1 LPFAGDASLLREAAA
16 CRKKWFM
23 SKDAP
28 SFSAEAILNRLRD
41 EGMRITA
48 SRRRILDVLFQTER
62 PVSLQEIQEL
72 AASEDD
78 GPDYATVFRM
88 IALLDRLRLVHKVNL
103 QRSCSYYEL
112 NDPSKHYDHIVCTS
126 CGKVVV
132 IDIPCP
138 LAETEHRVAEHY
150 GFRNLSHSLEFFGR
164 CPDCLE
170 K

>member
-1 LPFAGDASLLREAAA
+1 MSEDA
-16 CRKKWFM
+16 K
-23 SKDAP
+23 P
-28 SFSAEAILNRLRD
+28 FSAEAILHRLRR
-41 EGMRITA
+41 EGLRITA
-48 SRRRILDVLFQTER
+48 GRRTILNVLFHAER
-62 PVSLQEIQEL
+62 PLSLQEIQDL
-72 AASEDD
+72 AASEGD

-88 IALLDRLRLVHKVNL
+88 VALLDRLHLVHKVNL

-112 NDPSKHYDHIVCTS
+112 NDPSKHYDHIVCTA

-138 LAETEHRVAEHY
+138 LAETEQRVAERY

-164 CPDCLE
+164 CSDCQE

>member
-1 LPFAGDASLLREAAA
+1 MSEDA
-16 CRKKWFM
+16 K
-23 SKDAP
+23 
-28 SFSAEAILNRLRD
+28 SFSAEAILHRLRR
-41 EGMRITA
+41 EGLRITA
-48 SRRRILDVLFQTER
+48 GRRTILNVLFHAER
-62 PVSLQEIQEL
+62 PLSLQEIQDL
-72 AASEDD
+72 AASEGD

-88 IALLDRLRLVHKVNL
+88 VALLDRLHLVHKVNL

-112 NDPSKHYDHIVCTS
+112 NDPSKHYDHIVCTA

-138 LAETEHRVAEHY
+138 LAETEQRVAEHY

-164 CPDCLE
+164 CSDCQE

>member
-1 LPFAGDASLLREAAA
+1 MSEDAKPFST
-16 CRKKWFM
+16 
-23 SKDAP
+23 
-28 SFSAEAILNRLRD
+28 EAILNRLRG
-41 EGMRITA
+41 EGLRITA
-48 SRRRILDVLFQTER
+48 GRRTILNVLFHAER
-62 PVSLQEIQEL
+62 PLSLQEIQDL
-72 AASEDD
+72 AASAGD

-88 IALLDRLRLVHKVNL
+88 VALLDRLHLVHKVNL

-112 NDPSKHYDHIVCTS
+112 NDPSKHYDHIVCTA

-138 LAETEHRVAEHY
+138 LAETEQRVAEHY

-164 CPDCLE
+164 CSECQE

>member
-1 LPFAGDASLLREAAA
+1 
-16 CRKKWFM
+16 M
-23 SKDAP
+23 SEDVQ
-28 SFSAEAILNRLRD
+28 SFSAEAILNRLRG

-48 SRRRILDVLFQTER
+48 SRRNILNVLFRAER
-62 PVSLQEIQEL
+62 PLSLQEIQEL
-72 AASEDD
+72 AASESD

-88 IALLDRLRLVHKVNL
+88 IALLDRLHIVHKVNL

-112 NDPSKHYDHIVCTS
+112 NDPSKHYDHIVCTG

-138 LAETEHRVAEHY
+138 LAETEKSVAEHY

-164 CPDCLE
+164 CPKCLD

>member
-1 LPFAGDASLLREAAA
+1 MSDDA
-16 CRKKWFM
+16 K
-23 SKDAP
+23 
-28 SFSAEAILNRLRD
+28 SFSAEAILNRLRG
-41 EGMRITA
+41 EGLRITVG
-48 SRRRILDVLFQTER
+48 RRTILNILFHAER
-62 PVSLQEIQEL
+62 PLSLQEIQDL
-72 AASEDD
+72 AASEGD

-88 IALLDRLRLVHKVNL
+88 VALLDRLHLVHKVNL

-112 NDPSKHYDHIVCTS
+112 NDPSKHYDHIVCTT

-138 LAETEHRVAEHY
+138 LAETEQRVAEHY

-164 CPDCLE
+164 CSECQG

>member
-1 LPFAGDASLLREAAA
+1 
-16 CRKKWFM
+16 M
-23 SKDAP
+23 P
-28 SFSAEAILNRLRD
+28 SFSAEAILNRLRG
-41 EGMRITA
+41 EGMRITD
-48 SRRRILDVLFQTER
+48 SRRNILKVLFHAKR
-62 PVSLQEIQEL
+62 PLSLQEIQEL
-72 AASEDD
+72 AAPERD

-88 IALLDRLRLVHKVNL
+88 IALLDRLHLVHKVNL

-112 NDPSKHYDHIVCTS
+112 NDPSKHYDHIVCTG

-138 LAETEHRVAEHY
+138 LAETEKRVAEHY

-164 CPDCLE
+164 CPECLE

>member
-1 LPFAGDASLLREAAA
+1 MSEDAQ
-16 CRKKWFM
+16 
-23 SKDAP
+23 
-28 SFSAEAILNRLRD
+28 SFSTEAILNRLRG
-41 EGMRITA
+41 EGLRITA
-48 SRRRILDVLFQTER
+48 GRRNILNVLFQAER
-62 PVSLQEIQEL
+62 PLTLQEIQDL
-72 AASEDD
+72 AASEGD

-112 NDPSKHYDHIVCTS
+112 NDPSKHYDHIVCTA

-138 LAETEHRVAEHY
+138 LAETEQRVAEYY
-150 GFRNLSHSLEFFGR
+150 GFRNVSHSLEFFGR
-164 CPDCLE
+164 CSDCQE

>member
-1 LPFAGDASLLREAAA
+1 MSEDA
-16 CRKKWFM
+16 K
-23 SKDAP
+23 
-28 SFSAEAILNRLRD
+28 SFSAEAILNRLRG
-41 EGMRITA
+41 EGLRITA
-48 SRRRILDVLFQTER
+48 GRRTILDVLFHAER
-62 PVSLQEIQEL
+62 PLSLQEIQDL
-72 AASEDD
+72 AASEGD

-88 IALLDRLRLVHKVNL
+88 VALLDRLHLVHKVNL

-112 NDPSKHYDHIVCTS
+112 NDPSKHYDHIVCTA

-138 LAETEHRVAEHY
+138 LAQTEQRVAEHY

-164 CPDCLE
+164 CSDCQE

>member
-1 LPFAGDASLLREAAA
+1 MSEDA
-16 CRKKWFM
+16 K
-23 SKDAP
+23 
-28 SFSAEAILNRLRD
+28 SFSAEAILHRLRR
-41 EGMRITA
+41 EGLRITA
-48 SRRRILDVLFQTER
+48 GRRTILNVLFHAER
-62 PVSLQEIQEL
+62 PLSLQEIQDL
-72 AASEDD
+72 AASEGD

-88 IALLDRLRLVHKVNL
+88 VSLLDRLHLVHKVNL

-112 NDPSKHYDHIVCTS
+112 NDPSKHYDHIVCTA

-138 LAETEHRVAEHY
+138 LAETEQRVAEHY

-164 CPDCLE
+164 CSDCQQ

>member
-1 LPFAGDASLLREAAA
+1 MSEDA
-16 CRKKWFM
+16 K
-23 SKDAP
+23 
-28 SFSAEAILNRLRD
+28 SFSAEAILNRLRR
-41 EGMRITA
+41 EGLRITA
-48 SRRRILDVLFQTER
+48 GRRTILDVLFHAER
-62 PVSLQEIQEL
+62 PLSLQEIQDL
-72 AASEDD
+72 AASEGD

-88 IALLDRLRLVHKVNL
+88 VALLDRLHLVHKVNL

-112 NDPSKHYDHIVCTS
+112 NDPSKHYDHIVCTA

-138 LAETEHRVAEHY
+138 LAETEQRVAEHY

-164 CPDCLE
+164 CSDCQE